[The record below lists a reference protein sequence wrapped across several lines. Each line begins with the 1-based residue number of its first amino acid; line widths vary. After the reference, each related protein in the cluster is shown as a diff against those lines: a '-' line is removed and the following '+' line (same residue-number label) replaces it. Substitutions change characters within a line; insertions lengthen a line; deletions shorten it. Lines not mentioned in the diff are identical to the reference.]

1 MKRRRTNNKMAWIVA
16 CGFFCLFLICMLV
29 MTYKVKQDVEA
40 DYLEEVNEILDRSSN
55 LIVGNAEEFNDSN
68 LLYDKNNQLTE
79 EFKKKIEKIIK
90 SFVNNTDQYLLI
102 DIGVSDYS
110 GNLLVDATE
119 ESMLYQ
125 KIDIRTGSNV
135 SDFQDV
141 NDLSYLEI
149 DFNDYFSDAEI
160 SEVFSYYEKDR
171 IKRAQET
178 GRYYDFTI
186 YYDQKTNKMVYFT
199 INEREE
205 RPIPNTKTSNS
216 VKLKTVFQWIGED
229 YIPPKTLDT
238 QNIYEQ
244 TGGDITSLFYY
255 PHLKFGEANYD
266 EWKNDVMLHDFQEER
281 NASYV
286 SDTYEYDND
295 FSIRYSVR
303 VNYRIHSWQAAV
315 DSLKGMYVYSAIIM
329 GICLIIVLSF
339 MGQVYRK
346 KEGLEETRRDFT
358 NAIAHEFKT
367 PLTIVRGLV
376 ENMEEEESEEEK
388 AFYQRAIVEQ
398 TEIMDKLVQEI
409 VLISKLDSEKFQLQ
423 KNSISVYSLIEEQMR
438 KLECLVLEKKLK
450 VRYQMNEDF
459 VIEGDRLYL
468 AKAFF
473 NLLENAVSYNKE
485 KGTISISIEKNRCL
499 IENTADLISEE
510 DLPHLCE
517 MFFRGDKSRNTEG
530 NHRGLGL
537 YLSKRIF
544 DMHDI
549 QLAIENTEVG
559 VRVIVS

>member
-1 MKRRRTNNKMAWIVA
+1 MKRRRSNNKMEWIVG
-16 CGFFCLFLICMLV
+16 CGFLCLFLICMLM
-29 MTYKVKQDVEA
+29 MTYKVKQDMEE
-40 DYLEEVNEILDRSSN
+40 DYLEEVNEILDRSSK
-55 LIVGNAEEFNDSN
+55 LIGGNAEEFNDSN
-68 LLYDKNNQLTE
+68 LLYDKNNQLTK

-90 SFVNNTDQYLLI
+90 SFVNNTDPYLLI
-102 DIGVSDYS
+102 DIGVFDHS
-110 GNLLVDATE
+110 GNLLIDATE

-125 KIDIRTGSNV
+125 EIDIRTGSNV
-135 SDFQDV
+135 SNFLDA

-149 DFNDYFSDAEI
+149 DFNDYFSDDEI
-160 SEVFSYYEKDR
+160 SEIFSYYEKDR

-186 YYDQKTNKMVYFT
+186 YYNQKTDKMVYFT

-205 RPIPNTKTSNS
+205 RPIPNTRTSTS
-216 VKLKTVFQWIGED
+216 VKLKTVFHWMSED

-238 QNIYEQ
+238 QNIYDQ
-244 TGGDITSLFYY
+244 IGGDITSLFYY

-266 EWKNDVMLHDFQEER
+266 EWKNNAILHDFQEKR

-286 SDTYEYDND
+286 SDTYVYDND
-295 FSIRYSVR
+295 FCINYSVR

-315 DSLKGMYVYSAIIM
+315 DSLMGIYVYSAIIM
-329 GICLIIVLSF
+329 GICLIIVLLF

-398 TEIMDKLVQEI
+398 TEIMDKLVQEM

-423 KNSISVYSLIEEQMR
+423 KNTISICSLIEEQMR
-438 KLECLVLEKKLK
+438 KLECPVLEKKLQ

-459 VIEGDRLYL
+459 VVEGDRLYL
-468 AKAFF
+468 SKAFF

-485 KGTISISIEKNRCL
+485 KGNLLIYIEKNRCM

-517 MFFRGDKSRNTEG
+517 MFFRGDKSRNTVG

-549 QLAIENTEVG
+549 KLKIENTDQG